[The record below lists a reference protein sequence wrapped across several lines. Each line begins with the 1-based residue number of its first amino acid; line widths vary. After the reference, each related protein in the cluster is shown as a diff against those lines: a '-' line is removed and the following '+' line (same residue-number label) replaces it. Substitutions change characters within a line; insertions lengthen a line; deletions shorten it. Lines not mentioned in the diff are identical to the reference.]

1 MGPETTPVLI
11 LCGGRGTR
19 LQQGRDSIPKALVEI
34 GGMPIIWHIV
44 QCYLA
49 AGFLNI
55 WLLTGYLGDQ
65 IESFVDAV
73 DWPSG
78 ARVESIDTGLD
89 TPTGGRVAAVAERL
103 GDDDFCLTY
112 GDGLSDVD
120 LGLLLA
126 EHQSS
131 GAAASL
137 TAVQPQMQFGVL
149 ELDGEH
155 VTGFDEKPQSE
166 RWINGG
172 FICAG
177 RPLVELLDRDSVLEK
192 APFERLA
199 ESGQLR
205 AHRHSGFWAC
215 MDTYKETLMLNDLYD
230 RNEAPWRRW

>member
-1 MGPETTPVLI
+1 MSPETTPVLI

-34 GGMPIIWHIV
+34 GEMPIVWHIV

-49 AGFLNI
+49 AGFHDL
-55 WLLTGYLGDQ
+55 WLLTGYLGEQ
-65 IESFVDAV
+65 INEFVSSA
-73 DWPSG
+73 DWPSE
-78 ARVESIDTGLD
+78 ARVEAIDTGLD
-89 TPTGGRVAAVAERL
+89 TPTGGRVAAVSERL
-103 GDDDFCLTY
+103 GSQDFCVTY

-120 LGLLLA
+120 LSLLLA

-149 ELDGEH
+149 DLDGEQ
-155 VTGFDEKPQSE
+155 VRGFDEKPKSE

-177 RPLVELLDRDSVLEK
+177 PALLDQLDSESVLEQE
-192 APFERLA
+192 PFEILA
-199 ESGQLR
+199 ANGQLR

-215 MDTYKETLMLNDLYD
+215 MDTYKETLMLNDLYE
-230 RNEAPWRRW
+230 RNEAPWRQW